1 VSDILSVSGIADSF
15 SKVSDTLLDLFNT
28 YSIIDSNILGV
39 QINPMGDNKFVIN
52 VTYT

>member
-1 VSDILSVSGIADSF
+1 MSDILSVTGIADSF
-15 SKVSDTLLDLFNT
+15 SDVASTLLDLFNT

-39 QINPMGDNKFVIN
+39 QINPMGDNKFVIV